1 MSQKKDFERTYRE
14 FRNLISQLSEQPKQ
28 SSLIRSLLQPR
39 PRSRLHS
46 SSRSQSQSRQTIN
59 IEQTFES
66 IDRKLD
72 DLMVKVAELKELYDR
87 QSTFSTKDKDF
98 VNVIKVFKIFYYK
111 FIIYLSVH

>member
-1 MSQKKDFERTYRE
+1 MSQKKDFERTRGE
-14 FRNLISQLSEQPKQ
+14 FRNLISQLSEQPEQ
-28 SSLIRSLLQPR
+28 SSLIQSPLQPQ
-39 PRSRLHS
+39 PRSRLRS
-46 SSRSQSQSRQTIN
+46 SSRSRSRSRQTIN
-59 IEQTFES
+59 IEQTIES

>member
-1 MSQKKDFERTYRE
+1 MSQKKDFERICGE
-14 FRNLISQLSEQPKQ
+14 FRNLISRLSEQPEQ

-39 PRSRLHS
+39 PQSRLRS
-46 SSRSQSQSRQTIN
+46 SSRSRQTIN
-59 IEQTFES
+59 IKQTIES

-72 DLMVKVAELKELYDR
+72 DLMVKVAELKELYDQ

>member
-1 MSQKKDFERTYRE
+1 MSQKKDFERTRGE
-14 FRNLISQLSEQPKQ
+14 FRNLISRLSKQPEQL
-28 SSLIRSLLQPR
+28 SLIRSLLQPR
-39 PRSRLHS
+39 PRSRLHL
-46 SSRSQSQSRQTIN
+46 SSRSRRTIN
-59 IEQTFES
+59 IEQTIKS